1 MSSRSAFVTG
11 HLSFESKL
19 GALACRISACS
30 GIALLPTCLFETG
43 MRPHGPLDLIVRR
56 TALYLLFVCKIRR
69 LRAATCCLLVL
80 PGRLH
85 VGSPSVLT

>member
-1 MSSRSAFVTG
+1 MSSRSAIVTG
-11 HLSFESKL
+11 RLSLESKL

-30 GIALLPTCLFETG
+30 GFALLPTCLFETG

-69 LRAATCCLLVL
+69 LRSATRSLLVL
-80 PGRLH
+80 PGRPH
-85 VGSPSVLT
+85 VGSPGVLT